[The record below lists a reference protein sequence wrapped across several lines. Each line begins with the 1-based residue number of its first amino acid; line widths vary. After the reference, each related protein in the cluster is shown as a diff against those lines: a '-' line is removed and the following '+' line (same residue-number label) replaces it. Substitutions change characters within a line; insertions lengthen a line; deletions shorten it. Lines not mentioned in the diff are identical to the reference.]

1 MIDTNSLAILVA
13 ALQHKSAAAPSGN
26 LVLILVTLT
35 PLLMAVTAWFSKKTA
50 TSVEAIHKSVNSERE
65 AAVKEIKD
73 LKAVVLDLSE
83 KIAFTEGQKENAA
96 QELLTA
102 AVVAAAQKVQADS
115 NQPNSDSQIT

>member
-1 MIDTNSLAILVA
+1 MIDTNSLAILIG
-13 ALQHKSAAAPSGN
+13 ALQQKSAAAPSGN

-65 AAVKEIKD
+65 AAVKEIKE

-102 AVVAAAQKVQADS
+102 AVVAAAQKVQAES
-115 NQPNSDSQIT
+115 NQPNSG